1 MLFGLWPT
9 CARKDCGAP
18 AFVKF
23 EFTEGEQIIQAWLCI
38 TCMGDAPELFCEA
51 SKARAEETKSL
62 NGQEGDKI
70 PSEERDRLPDGP

>member
-23 EFTEGEQIIQAWLCI
+23 EFTEGEEVLEAWICFG
-38 TCMGDAPELFCEA
+38 CMGKVPELFCA
-51 SKARAEETKSL
+51 TAGMREEDRKLSGSL
-62 NGQEGDKI
+62 GEIVPVEDEND
-70 PSEERDRLPDGP
+70 LPEKE